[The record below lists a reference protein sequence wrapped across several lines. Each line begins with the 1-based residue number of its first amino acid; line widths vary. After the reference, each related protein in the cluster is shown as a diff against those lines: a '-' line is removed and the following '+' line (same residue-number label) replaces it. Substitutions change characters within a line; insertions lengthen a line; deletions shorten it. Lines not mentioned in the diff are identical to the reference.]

1 MTNQPKPTCL
11 CKNDGFTTPIS
22 EICPIHGKNLAKPIP
37 CVWCKET
44 FSNKI
49 SLANH
54 FDNVHK
60 VNQPKPKECKKA
72 NCSFTGAH
80 SHAVPKNYYP
90 ESEWTL
96 YLDGVEGMS
105 YGFNKFT
112 QGWLDT
118 QETKIEQKDGRFK
131 LWVRPKATE
140 VGAKPTDDSYKTPF
154 KEIKSSRAKTTAKE
168 KLSAYSPL
176 NDTPNQDNNFEQA
189 KLLLA
194 LIKTKAPTDEEL
206 KLVDSFLRTS
216 LEEAVRL
223 GKVEVLVEVLEIIGK
238 NHTAKSTPVSYQYRN
253 HVKDIIRRGINEMLE
268 KLGGKPKAKLD
279 DVFIHGATL
288 TKDQGEKS

>member
-176 NDTPNQDNNFEQA
+176 NDAPNQDNNFEQLTFEEVLEGALDAIYPGGIGFQGKTISRSQAGDEIIA
-189 KLLLA
+189 KH
-194 LIKTKAPTDEEL
+194 K
-206 KLVDSFLRTS
+206 SS
-216 LEEAVRL
+216 LEEAVLLARIDECRVILDFPPRTTTVLGQRAIRSRIKYLERL
-223 GKVEVLVEVLEIIGK
+223 
-238 NHTAKSTPVSYQYRN
+238 
-253 HVKDIIRRGINEMLE
+253 
-268 KLGGKPKAKLD
+268 
-279 DVFIHGATL
+279 ATL
-288 TKDQGEKS
+288 NKDQEKP